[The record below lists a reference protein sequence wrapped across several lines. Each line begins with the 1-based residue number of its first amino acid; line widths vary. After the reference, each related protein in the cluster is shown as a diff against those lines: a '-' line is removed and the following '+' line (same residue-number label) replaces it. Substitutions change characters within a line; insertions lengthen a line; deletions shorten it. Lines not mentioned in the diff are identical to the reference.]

1 MTQSSRREF
10 VKTMA
15 AAAILAQRGAP
26 PLKTGRIDVH
36 HHRTTVGGGGRG
48 EWTPE
53 RSLEEMGKYE
63 IDVAITSVS
72 ASGPALYDGTEKGN
86 AFARTSNEQGAKMVQ
101 QYPGRFGL
109 FLALPMN
116 HIEGTL
122 KEIAYGYDTL
132 KADGVHIYSSIGEK
146 WPGDPMY
153 MPIYEELN
161 RRKAIIF
168 FHPTPPLCCKLPPG
182 IGAPVV
188 EYDFD
193 VTRGITSLLWNGVL
207 SKFPDIRFIIVHSG
221 GTLPV
226 LAGRIQDRVPRK
238 GPDLYPTGTLELLKK
253 QYYECAHA
261 TFPWALAA
269 LMKFTSTSNIMF
281 GTDYPQEPIESTTKH
296 LPENGFS
303 AELLHAINRGN
314 AERVFPRFGNA
325 IAD

>member
-1 MTQSSRREF
+1 MPSIEVTRKCSSGNLKSEEKTMTQSSRREF

-53 RSLEEMGKYE
+53 RSLEEMGKYD

-72 ASGPALYDGTEKGN
+72 ASGPALYDGTEKGTT
-86 AFARTSNEQGAKMVQ
+86 FARTSNEQGAKMVQ
-101 QYPGRFGL
+101 RYPGRFGL

-116 HIEGTL
+116 DIQGTL

-146 WPGDPMY
+146 WPGDPIY

-161 RRKAIIF
+161 RRKAMIF
-168 FHPTPPLCCKLPPG
+168 FHPTPPFCCKLPPG
-182 IGAPVV
+182 IGAPVT

-207 SKFPDIRFIIVHSG
+207 SKFQDMRFIIVHSG

-226 LAGRIQDRVPRK
+226 
-238 GPDLYPTGTLELLKK
+238 
-253 QYYECAHA
+253 
-261 TFPWALAA
+261 
-269 LMKFTSTSNIMF
+269 
-281 GTDYPQEPIESTTKH
+281 
-296 LPENGFS
+296 
-303 AELLHAINRGN
+303 
-314 AERVFPRFGNA
+314 
-325 IAD
+325 